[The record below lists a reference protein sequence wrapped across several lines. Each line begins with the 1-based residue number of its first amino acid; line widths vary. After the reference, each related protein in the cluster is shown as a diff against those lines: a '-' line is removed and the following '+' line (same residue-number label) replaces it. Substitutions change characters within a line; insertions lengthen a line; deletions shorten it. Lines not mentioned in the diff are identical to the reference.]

1 MKHRPRS
8 QRSVACR
15 GRPSPCRQ
23 ILYAWS
29 LSHCAVA
36 HHAGR
41 RDRSITFDRLQVT
54 GIANVTSWQRGLE
67 RSQFLT
73 LQP

>member
-8 QRSVACR
+8 QRSEACR

-23 ILYAWS
+23 NFPAWS
-29 LSHCAVA
+29 LSHCAA
-36 HHAGR
+36 ADHAGR

-54 GIANVTSWQRGLE
+54 GIANVTSWQRGLK
-67 RSQFLT
+67 RSQFST
-73 LQP
+73 L